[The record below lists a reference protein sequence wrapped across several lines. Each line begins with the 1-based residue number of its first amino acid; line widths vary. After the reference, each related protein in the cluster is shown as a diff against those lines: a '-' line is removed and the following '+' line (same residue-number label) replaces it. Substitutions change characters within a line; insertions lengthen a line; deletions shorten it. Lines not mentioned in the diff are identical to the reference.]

1 TVRIRDAGGKQW
13 RPRFVILWLRLRTR
27 MPRIAMDPLDNLS
40 ETQEIERLADG
51 FTFTEGPLWDAAG
64 LYFFADVYASNLFR
78 LVPGSR
84 PELVRSDTGHGN
96 GATFDLHR
104 RLILCEGKNRRVTR
118 CVPGGAV
125 ETLIEGYKGKRLN
138 RPNDV
143 VCRSNGDIYFTDPGL
158 SVPLAERELPHSGV
172 YCVSPDGSVRVVAN
186 CEYPNGLAFSP

>member
-1 TVRIRDAGGKQW
+1 GGKRW

-64 LYFFADVYASNLFR
+64 FYYFADVYASNLFR

-104 RLILCEGKNRRVTR
+104 RLILCEGKIAGSPVVFPAAQWKRSS
-118 CVPGGAV
+118 
-125 ETLIEGYKGKRLN
+125 KGMK
-138 RPNDV
+138 
-143 VCRSNGDIYFTDPGL
+143 
-158 SVPLAERELPHSGV
+158 
-172 YCVSPDGSVRVVAN
+172 AN
-186 CEYPNGLAFSP
+186 